1 MIARVSYSTSVLNYY
16 YFCWFNF
23 GEGPCDFFGPFH
35 RFLHF
40 ALLRNTTLLGAFFF
54 FFFGAKFSLPNCQV
68 GNAHCLFF
76 YFCPQCPI
84 THIFLFHTFYKS
96 TLICKLI
103 KSTLPDFMS
112 KVPSLHS
119 QITNFTSQ
127 CWYCPIV
134 KSKLPSPQCTLLF
147 FYFCP

>member
-1 MIARVSYSTSVLNYY
+1 VIFLDLFTASCTLHYY
-16 YFCWFNF
+16 GIPLCW
-23 GEGPCDFFGPFH
+23 G
-35 RFLHF
+35 L
-40 ALLRNTTLLGAFFF
+40 FFF
-54 FFFGAKFSLPNCQV
+54 FFFFCFFCFCFFFFFFFCGAKFSLPNCQV